1 MPERD
6 DVITPPNLAWKH
18 LLPAD
23 VACTSDGGPTW
34 LQQGMAASGRND
46 GRAIRVTWG
55 GSAAGLPS
63 SDRCEGIV
71 AINCRG
77 LRAAE
82 LRRAGYG
89 YVRRFAI
96 LPNAHALRW
105 LIPLES
111 GPIASAAFQ
120 LLAPI
125 RASARIKHALARAAA
140 RSGLPLW
147 YQDRICIAL
156 RSVPPLEEMLRRVL
170 SSDRIGVALSSG
182 APGPIER
189 RKPSLVV
196 VDPDGRTLAFAK
208 VAASPVSDELVRHEA
223 DVLRFLDAC
232 APAVHAPRVL
242 FAGSVDGRYLLVQ
255 SPLAGDPPRAA
266 LTPAHERLLERMR
279 LRTQKPFAATAW
291 ATALGRRLTAA
302 PASDREL
309 GRMFDS
315 VTRVLDDEPLPAA
328 IVHGDF
334 VPWNLREIGG
344 TLAACDWENASPD
357 GLALVDE
364 IHHRLVV
371 GHLMQ
376 GWSAARAQR
385 ELDVLART
393 HPLGVA
399 PAHVTAVALACVLDF
414 VLRLVDHGHAAS
426 DPMVVWYREI
436 AGRLEHELAPHAGV
450 GTGR

>member
-23 VACTSDGGPTW
+23 VACTLDDGPSW
-34 LQQGMAASGRND
+34 LHDAMASSGRDD
-46 GRAIRVTWG
+46 GRAVRVTWG
-55 GSAAGLPS
+55 GSAATLPS
-63 SDRCEGIV
+63 LDRCEGIV

-96 LPNAHALRW
+96 LPNAQALRW

-111 GPIASAAFQ
+111 APIASSAFQ

-147 YQDRICIAL
+147 YQDSIHIAF
-156 RSVPPLEEMLRRVL
+156 RSVPPLEETLRRVL
-170 SSDRIGVALSSG
+170 SNDRIGVALSSG

-208 VAASPVSDELVRHEA
+208 VSASPLSDELVRHEA
-223 DVLRFLDAC
+223 DVLRFLEAA
-232 APAVHAPRVL
+232 APAVHAPHVL
-242 FAGSVDGRYLLVQ
+242 FAGSVDGRYVLVQ

-279 LRTQKPFAATAW
+279 LPARKPFAATAW
-291 ATALGRRLTAA
+291 ATALGRRLTVA
-302 PASDREL
+302 PVGDREL
-309 GRMFDS
+309 GRMFGS
-315 VTRVLDDEPLPAA
+315 VARVLHDEPLPAA
-328 IVHGDF
+328 VVHGDF
-334 VPWNLREIGG
+334 VPWNLRESRG
-344 TLAACDWENASPD
+344 TLAACDWENASLD

-371 GHLMQ
+371 GHLML

-385 ELDVLART
+385 ELYVLART

-414 VLRLVDHGHAAS
+414 VLRLVDHGHADS
-426 DPMVVWYREI
+426 DPMVAWYREL
-436 AGRLEHELAPHAGV
+436 AGRLEHELGSHATAGA
-450 GTGR
+450 GR